1 VHCQYPIVRQ
11 RWCSAASRAEWTTN
25 STEHHRSSANP
36 RMSKQ
41 HQDDELNKLIAW
53 FDERDPEAEALLKD
67 MADRLFIR
75 TSLERLWQQEPG
87 THQHPET

>member
-1 VHCQYPIVRQ
+1 
-11 RWCSAASRAEWTTN
+11 
-25 STEHHRSSANP
+25 
-36 RMSKQ
+36 MSKQ
-41 HQDDELNKLIAW
+41 HQDDELNKLVAW
-53 FDERDPEAEALLKD
+53 FDERDPEAEAWLKD